1 MGRRLAALLLL
12 VTAAMGPAAAAWAG
26 GRAPAPAAAA
36 AAAPPLAEGDSC
48 RKLSPGKRLKLNL
61 KPNTDLVDLVSWISS
76 ITCKQFILPGGIT
89 AQSRT
94 VTIVSPQPITVA
106 EAYKLFL
113 DALDS
118 VGFTVYASG
127 KVLRVIETSK
137 VKSVAIP
144 LYIDKD
150 GQAD

>member
-1 MGRRLAALLLL
+1 MGKRLAALLLL

-26 GRAPAPAAAA
+26 GRAPAAPVAPA
-36 AAAPPLAEGDSC
+36 PSLAEGDGC

-61 KPNTDLVDLVSWISS
+61 KPNTELVDLVSWISS
-76 ITCKQFILPGGIT
+76 ITCKQFIVPGGIA

-118 VGFTVYASG
+118 VGFTIYASG
-127 KVLRVIETSK
+127 KVLRLIETSK

-144 LYIDKD
+144 IYIDKD